1 MNIVL
6 YVSDHCA
13 SCREAVL
20 FFQAEG
26 ISFQLLNV
34 DFDKDNFNDM
44 LYYGGIATPLIRI
57 DNLTFHSFDRK
68 KIKEALQEYRG

>member
-13 SCREAVL
+13 SCREAVH
-20 FFQAEG
+20 FFQEEG
-26 ISFQLLNV
+26 VSYQLLNV

-44 LYYGGIATPLIRI
+44 LSYGGIATPLIRI
-57 DNLTFHSFDRK
+57 GNHIFHSFDRE